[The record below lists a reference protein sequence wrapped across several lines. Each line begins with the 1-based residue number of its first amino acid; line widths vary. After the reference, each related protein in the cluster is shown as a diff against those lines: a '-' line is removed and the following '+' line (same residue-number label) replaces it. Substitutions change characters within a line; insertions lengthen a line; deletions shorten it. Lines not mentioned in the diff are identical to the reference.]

1 MIAIKTLQKRLSL
14 LEQRHHLS
22 DNPGIERALAMLSD
36 ADLEVMQ
43 EASELNE
50 AGHTVEE
57 IPLMMAERWPRYQ
70 EAAAHFQEAYQ
81 QAVDALSSERKPK
94 EKQAL

>member
-1 MIAIKTLQKRLSL
+1 MIAIKTLQRRLSL
-14 LEQRHHLS
+14 LEQRHHPI
-22 DNPGIERALAMLSD
+22 DDPGIESALAMLSD

-50 AGHTVEE
+50 AGYTEEE
-57 IPLMMAERWPRYQ
+57 IPLMMAERWPRYL

-81 QAVDALSSERKPK
+81 KALI
-94 EKQAL
+94 

>member
-14 LEQRHHLS
+14 LEQRHHPS
-22 DNPGIERALAMLSD
+22 DDPYIERALAMLSD

-50 AGHTVEE
+50 AGYAIDE
-57 IPLMMAERWPRYQ
+57 IPLMMGERWSRYQ

-81 QAVDALSSERKPK
+81 EAVDAPKRERNHG
-94 EKQAL
+94 L